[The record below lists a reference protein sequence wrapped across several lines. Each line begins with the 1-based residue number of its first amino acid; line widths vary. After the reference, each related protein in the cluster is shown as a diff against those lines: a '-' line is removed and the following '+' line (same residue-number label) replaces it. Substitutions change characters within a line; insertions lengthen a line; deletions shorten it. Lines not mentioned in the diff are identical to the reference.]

1 VVDAVAEVVI
11 AIGVR
16 AVAEAIEI
24 EVVAVESVVIAVDVE
39 DVTRMISRV
48 KTDSHLSEARER
60 VAEMSVVAVVVIV
73 VTEESAVSVDNTRA
87 VMVDVV
93 NVSQE
98 SRW

>member
-1 VVDAVAEVVI
+1 VVDVVAEVVI

-24 EVVAVESVVIAVDVE
+24 EVVAVESVAIAVDAE

-73 VTEESAVSVDNTRA
+73 VTEESAASVDNTRA

>member
-1 VVDAVAEVVI
+1 VVDVVEEVVI
-11 AIGVR
+11 AIGAR
-16 AVAEAIEI
+16 GVAEEIEI
-24 EVVAVESVVIAVDVE
+24 EVAAEESVVIAVDVE
-39 DVTRMISRV
+39 DVTRMISRM
-48 KTDSHLSEARER
+48 KIDSHLSEARER
-60 VAEMSVVAVVVIV
+60 VAEVSVVAVVVIV

>member
-1 VVDAVAEVVI
+1 MEEVVI
-11 AIGVR
+11 AIG
-16 AVAEAIEI
+16 AKGVAEEIEI
-24 EVVAVESVVIAVDVE
+24 EVAAEESVVIAVDVE
-39 DVTRMISRV
+39 DVTRMISLM
-48 KTDSHLSEARER
+48 KIDSHLSEARER
-60 VAEMSVVAVVVIV
+60 VAEVSVVAVVVIV

>member
-73 VTEESAVSVDNTRA
+73 VTEESAVSEDNTRA